1 MNDHPLISV
10 IIPVYNVEQYL
21 PQCLDSVIHQTYPNL
36 EIICVN
42 DGSNDSS
49 REILGQYAQTDSR
62 IIVIDQENQ
71 GLSGARNTGLAHV
84 HGKYV
89 MFVDS
94 DDWIELEAC
103 KDAVTAA
110 EKYCADLVIWSYVRE
125 YDQESKEKYMFWE
138 DETVFE
144 HVQVQSQLHR
154 RLCGLLGEELRHP
167 DYANALETAWG
178 KLYLTERIVDNH
190 VQFVD
195 TKEIG
200 TEDAL
205 FNLYTLGYVGRA
217 VYLRKCLSHYRK
229 TNRGSLTKI
238 YNEKLFERWQRLFDY
253 MYQYIQDNHLPL
265 EYENALNNRIALSLL
280 GLGLNIVGSNC
291 NIVKKIQLLNEILSK
306 DRYKTAYKKLDY
318 SYFPIHWKVFYGCA
332 KLRFSLGVYV
342 LLAVIQRIIS
352 NNAYRLN
359 SAHHKM

>member
-1 MNDHPLISV
+1 MNNQPLISV

-21 PQCLDSVIHQTYPNL
+21 PQCLDSIISQTYPNL

-42 DGSNDSS
+42 DGTQDSS
-49 REILGQYAQTDSR
+49 REILGRYAEKDCR

-71 GLSGARNTGLAHV
+71 GLSGARNTGLQHA

-94 DDWIELEAC
+94 DDWIELETC
-103 KDAVTAA
+103 EEAVRAA
-110 EKYCADLVIWSYVRE
+110 EKHHADLVMWSYARE
-125 YDQESKEKYMFWE
+125 YDNESKVKYMFWD

-144 HVQVQSQLHR
+144 HAEVQSQLHR

-178 KLYLTERIVDNH
+178 KLYLTERIVNNH
-190 VQFVD
+190 VEFID

-205 FNLYTLGYVGRA
+205 FNLHVLGYVERA
-217 VYLRKCLSHYRK
+217 VYLRKCFNHYRK
-229 TNRGSLTKI
+229 TNQSSLTKT

-253 MYQYIQDNHLPL
+253 MDRYIKDNHLSA
-265 EYENALNNRIALSLL
+265 EYGKALNNRIALSLL
-280 GLGLNIVGSNC
+280 GLGLNIVGSGYS
-291 NIVKKIQLLNEILSK
+291 IGKKLGLLNEILSS
-306 DRYKTAYKKLDY
+306 DRYQQAYKHLDY
-318 SYFPIHWKVFYGCA
+318 SYFPIHWKLFYGCA
-332 KLRFSLGVYV
+332 KYRITIGVYV
-342 LLAVIQRIIS
+342 LLNVILKIIS
-352 NNAYRLN
+352 D
-359 SAHHKM
+359 